1 MGIRP
6 ARASSA
12 KLRTRARAASV
23 KIARFVI
30 RITHFSVRLAFA
42 VVLVFGPIA
51 NAVEFLGL
59 RGGDNYFISI
69 CAQAVPRFFKI
80 VGVADCGRVG
90 LTGHLKSDRRRGG
103 PERAI

>member
-1 MGIRP
+1 
-6 ARASSA
+6 
-12 KLRTRARAASV
+12 
-23 KIARFVI
+23 
-30 RITHFSVRLAFA
+30 LAFA

-90 LTGHLKSDRRRGG
+90 L
-103 PERAI
+103 